1 VIIDGS
7 DDLEADDVR
16 WFTVEVGAPARV
28 IVAAAEPAA
37 RSGLFLLQAIAPA
50 ALRKAGRARFDA
62 ALVDVAALDSVSWET
77 ARGIVLVDPPPLPP
91 RTWEMLEEWTA
102 AGRGLV
108 VWLGPRAGD
117 PARFNSAAS
126 ARVLGGTI
134 VRAWRSPDG
143 GNYLAPA
150 ALDHPIL
157 AAFRRVGDEVPWQ
170 DFPVTRHWEFA
181 APAAGA
187 EPETGAATVVAT
199 YRNGLPAVL
208 EHRLGQGTVVVVT
221 TPVSQAADD
230 PEAWNTL
237 ATGFEPWPFV
247 MLANE
252 MLLHAIDTADD
263 RNVITGTPA
272 VLHLDRHDVA
282 AAFVRSPAGDDFP
295 AAIDQKRGT
304 ITVTATR
311 LPGNYAVRAGGEG
324 GGIAKGFSAN
334 LPAAATD
341 SARLAADA
349 LATVLGPGQR
359 VARTE
364 AELVRDVNLERIG
377 AELFGWLILLAAV
390 VMAADWIVANRFYA
404 PREAAA
410 GGPRAAEAFAEAGA
424 ALPPLGAGPPPI
436 PPPVPA
442 PLAGPPPV
450 PPPPPVPLS
459 GAGT

>member
-1 VIIDGS
+1 
-7 DDLEADDVR
+7 
-16 WFTVEVGAPARV
+16 
-28 IVAAAEPAA
+28 
-37 RSGLFLLQAIAPA
+37 
-50 ALRKAGRARFDA
+50 
-62 ALVDVAALDSVSWET
+62 
-77 ARGIVLVDPPPLPP
+77 
-91 RTWEMLEEWTA
+91 
-102 AGRGLV
+102 
-108 VWLGPRAGD
+108 
-117 PARFNSAAS
+117 
-126 ARVLGGTI
+126 VLGGTI

-230 PEAWNTL
+230 PDAWNTL

-424 ALPPLGAGPPPI
+424 APPPPGAGPPPI

-442 PLAGPPPV
+442 PPAGPPPV